1 MSDAS
6 EKEVLRGIIQDLE
19 AEGYEVFID
28 PRPPLVPDFLEG
40 IRADAIAIR
49 SDKKVIVEVVHEAA
63 QESGKLERLR
73 RLLKEQP
80 GWELRVILVSPATA
94 PKSLPVQSVE
104 AITKSIHEAQR
115 LTDNGFL
122 GPGLL
127 VGWAS
132 LEAAARRLLTSQF
145 SKPQTPG
152 RLVDVLAEAGNL
164 TPSEADRLRELV
176 KLRNAFIH
184 GDLSAVVTKEDV
196 QQMIS
201 ILKTVNEQIKADG
214 VTA

>member
-19 AEGYEVFID
+19 AEGYEVFPD
-28 PRPPLVPDFLEG
+28 PRPPLAPDFLKE

-49 SDKKVIVEVVHEAA
+49 SDKKLLIEIVHETG

-73 RLLKEQP
+73 RLLKERP
-80 GWELRVILVSPATA
+80 GWELRVVLVSPATA
-94 PKSLPVQSVE
+94 PKSLPVQSAE

-115 LTDNGFL
+115 LADIGFL

-132 LEAAARRLLTSQF
+132 LEAAARRLITSQF
-145 SKPQTPG
+145 SKPQTPR
-152 RLVDVLAEAGNL
+152 RLVDVLAEAGYI

-176 KLRNAFIH
+176 KLRNAYIH

-201 ILKTVNEQIKADG
+201 ILQIVNEQIKADHAI
-214 VTA
+214 T